1 MTMKNTLRQMR
12 RQRGL
17 TQEALSQMSGVS
29 RATIVALET
38 NVETVVLSSTLEAL
52 AFALDCEVGDI
63 FFTST
68 A

>member
-1 MTMKNTLRQMR
+1 MKNTLRQMR

-17 TQEALSQMSGVS
+17 TQETLSQMSGVS

-52 AFALDCEVGDI
+52 ALALDCEVGDI